1 LRDFGYCGCKGVE
14 VEKQGAGGVEVHEGG
29 RTNLEV
35 EGFFNYEP
43 AVKTIELLLMRERGK
58 RLFM

>member
-1 LRDFGYCGCKGVE
+1 M
-14 VEKQGAGGVEVHEGG
+14 EKQGAGGVEVHEGG